1 MPRSKLEG
9 SAEEHNLPCSAF
21 EANSVNNDVTSDT
34 TFSSSSSTATRP
46 AAMGLPRGARLMTL
60 DPAAGSVPS
69 HAAKHGVRG
78 MLGLFES
85 RNEGG
90 PPISKSRE
98 EHPTVMPTDTPT
110 AAAAAASQRVAHD
123 NQHVQTHASSL
134 ASSLV
139 TGNSTGAPATHGRS
153 ALLGIEVEG
162 VGAHGESEADEQKS
176 AGDGARGGWRRGGKL
191 AAHVALACSPS
202 RPSARGVSVECL
214 KRLRDV
220 IVSVDGGVSMTT
232 EQACRHIV
240 KPACVSAGGEL
251 NARPLQLFAD
261 RCVCAFN
268 GVTAC
273 VSVCDH
279 LFLTTLPALRAFC
292 VLLQC

>member
-21 EANSVNNDVTSDT
+21 DANSVNNAVTSDT
-34 TFSSSSSTATRP
+34 TFSSSSSTAARP
-46 AAMGLPRGARLMTL
+46 PGMGLPRGARLMTL

-85 RNEGG
+85 RDEGG

-98 EHPTVMPTDTPT
+98 EHPTVMPSDTPT
-110 AAAAAASQRVAHD
+110 AAAAAGQRVAHD
-123 NQHVQTHASSL
+123 SPHVQTHASSL

-139 TGNSTGAPATHGRS
+139 TGNSTGASATHGRS

-162 VGAHGESEADEQKS
+162 VGAHGESEADQHQT
-176 AGDGARGGWRRGGKL
+176 AGGVGVRGGWRRGGKL

-202 RPSARGVSVECL
+202 RPPARGVSVECL

-220 IVSVDGGVSMTT
+220 IVSVDGGVAMTT

-240 KPACVSAGGEL
+240 KPACVAAGGEL

-273 VSVCDH
+273 VDLRNH
-279 LFLTTLPALRAFC
+279 IFLTALPALRAFY
-292 VLLQC
+292 VMLQC

>member
-1 MPRSKLEG
+1 
-9 SAEEHNLPCSAF
+9 LPCSAF
-21 EANSVNNDVTSDT
+21 EDVANSDVTS
-34 TFSSSSSTATRP
+34 TFPSSSSDTATRP

-85 RNEGG
+85 RNEGSA
-90 PPISKSRE
+90 ISKSRARESRE

-110 AAAAAASQRVAHD
+110 AAAAASQRVAHD
-123 NQHVQTHASSL
+123 SQHVQTHASSL

-139 TGNSTGAPATHGRS
+139 TGNSTGASATHGRS

-162 VGAHGESEADEQKS
+162 AHGESEADEQQS
-176 AGDGARGGWRRGGKL
+176 AGGVGARGGWRRGGKL

-202 RPSARGVSVECL
+202 RPSAKGVSVECL

-232 EQACRHIV
+232 EQACRNIV
-240 KPACVSAGGEL
+240 KPACVTAGGEL
-251 NARPLQLFAD
+251 NARPLQPFTD

-268 GVTAC
+268 GVKAC
-273 VSVCDH
+273 VGLRNH

-292 VLLQC
+292 VMLQC